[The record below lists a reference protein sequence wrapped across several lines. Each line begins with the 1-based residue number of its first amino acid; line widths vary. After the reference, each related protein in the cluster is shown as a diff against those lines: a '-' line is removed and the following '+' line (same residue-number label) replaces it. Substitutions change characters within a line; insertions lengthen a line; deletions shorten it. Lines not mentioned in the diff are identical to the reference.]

1 MRRLV
6 YSPKVHAFVKTDDHQ
21 EGVDISEYIV
31 RGNVKR
37 RTGAASTAEIEL
49 RNPNKIFTTPGAPL
63 FRPMD
68 PITIYLTRL
77 KNRPI
82 QVFTGYLDSTPYLQL
97 FPGTVKLVATCTL
110 KRLMYTYWD
119 PSLPYV
125 FEFLRQFGWNVD
137 INNGSMFHNST
148 FAGPTL
154 EETKGELADGS
165 MGSLL
170 YATLWHIG
178 GWDPKSIYIES
189 LPDGIAKKMA
199 GMFNHLAENS
209 AAMAKNVESL
219 AHNVV
224 GVGAAGSGGGPLAD
238 VPALG
243 KDGTYTISELVQL
256 SLALGLRGESAAIA
270 AAVAFAESTGR
281 ASVVN
286 SLQCV
291 GLWQIRAS
299 VHHTYTLEEL
309 KDPVK
314 NGKEMLRISKN
325 GTVWTPA
332 WSAYTNGAYKAFLDD
347 ARRAVELTPVLS
359 LKDWTEKN
367 GKKSRESK
375 GSGAAGAAP
384 NPVSGKKT
392 GGWVYGSGVPTDLNK
407 AMKSFMDRMATFYD
421 GTITVTTTTN
431 HTYLTASGNVSDHNG
446 GGAADLGS
454 AANGGWPLDG
464 QGGFKLATAAYRAC
478 GLSYNDAVAKSK
490 VPSYDRVPCPE
501 GAVQILWRVEG
512 HHDHVH
518 IGTGAVGAHG
528 SGSGAVASGP
538 GGGPGGG
545 TSDDTSLP
553 GDDKSRAAAF
563 AGYMNLP
570 GALDVAESMGLA
582 GQKSLL
588 NDQPLL
594 PFIQQIASSAMREIQ
609 SMPNGNF
616 FAFFPD
622 YFGGFGKRTPYWLI
636 DDLEVL
642 EGGIDLTDDYLATNV
657 FIVGDI
663 SGYDNQITFADRL
676 LSSGVMDMASAFKSG
691 FVVGGKLSDKH
702 LTEFLTK
709 YGVRPYKEENPMI
722 RSPYYEAFLSYQKF
736 MQLWAKQFATTFQ
749 FTFMPEL
756 YPGGIVGLKDHGIQ
770 CYIEEVMHTF
780 DYESGFTTQAVLSAP
795 AAMQT
800 ASANVSAGMVRGFDM
815 DVSEESKEG
824 ED

>member
-1 MRRLV
+1 VRRLV

-77 KNRPI
+77 KDRPI

-209 AAMAKNVESL
+209 AAMQKNVESL

-256 SLALGLRGESAAIA
+256 SMALGLRGESAAIA

-332 WSAYTNGAYKAFLDD
+332 WSAYTNGAYKHYLDD
-347 ARRAVELTPVLS
+347 ARRAVSMLPVLS
-359 LKDWTEKN
+359 LKDWGEKTAGSN
-367 GKKSRESK
+367 SRNPNS
-375 GSGAAGAAP
+375 SLPTAAGAAP
-384 NPVSGKKT
+384 APIHASKSVSASTPKEIIDNIVLPICRDAGINKS
-392 GGWVYGSGVPTDLNK
+392 VAQNDTDN
-407 AMKSFMDRMATFYD
+407 A
-421 GTITVTTTTN
+421 N
-431 HTYLTASGNVSDHNG
+431 HTHLGAASDHAGPPNVKWAADMSNG
-446 GGAADLGS
+446 GGPTPEMDRLAAALAKRFDIPWSGHGLVE
-454 AANGGWPLDG
+454 ATHNGVRYQLI
-464 QGGFKLATAAYRAC
+464 YRY
-478 GLSYNDAVAKSK
+478 SDAQAG
-490 VPSYDRVPCPE
+490 D
-501 GAVQILWRVEG
+501 
-512 HHDHVH
+512 HFDHVH
-518 IGTGAVGAHG
+518 FGVKGAGAAPAGTAGDLSADTGGTDDTAV
-528 SGSGAVASGP
+528 P
-538 GGGPGGG
+538 GG
-545 TSDDTSLP
+545 DT
-553 GDDKSRAAAF
+553 SRAAAF

-691 FVVGGKLSDKH
+691 FVAGGQLSDNH

-824 ED
+824 DN